1 LFPVSENKD
10 LFLTTEQKEKKVID
24 YLAKAKV
31 DEELSKLDVIILQ
44 NLNKETFTKFETKVM
59 KIEKKKSNSSKKK

>member
-1 LFPVSENKD
+1 MFPVSENKD